1 MDIQEMLT
9 YENGIPDDLWHL
21 VEILTRNVAK
31 QTLFLLLLADRVIGS
46 YESAFIDSDVVLAKK
61 CEILLTDDTSENS
74 LVQNSQ

>member
-1 MDIQEMLT
+1 MAPRGDSNEKCC
-9 YENGIPDDLWHL
+9 EANS
-21 VEILTRNVAK
+21 
-31 QTLFLLLLADRVIGS
+31 FLLLLADRVIGS